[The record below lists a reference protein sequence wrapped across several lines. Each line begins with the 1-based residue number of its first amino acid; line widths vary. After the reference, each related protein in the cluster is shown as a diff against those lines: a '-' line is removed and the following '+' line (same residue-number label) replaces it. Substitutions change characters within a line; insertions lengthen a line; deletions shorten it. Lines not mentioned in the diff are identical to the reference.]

1 MSFSFADA
9 IFWVA
14 AACCAVA
21 QVAILHSAIVS
32 PARAASTGAPTTSA
46 RRAGE
51 IAWAVI
57 PGIALAFVMIWTWH
71 AMHPVHAASAA
82 ASLITAAAP

>member
-9 IFWVA
+9 IFWIA

-21 QVAILHSAIVS
+21 QVAILHSVIVS
-32 PARAASTGAPTTSA
+32 PARTPDAGDATVA

-57 PGIALAFVMIWTWH
+57 PGVGLALVMIWTWH
-71 AMHPVHAASAA
+71 TMHGAPNAAIGALPVT
-82 ASLITAAAP
+82 L

>member
-9 IFWVA
+9 IFWIA

-21 QVAILHSAIVS
+21 QVAILHSVIVS
-32 PARAASTGAPTTSA
+32 PTRMPEAGEATIA

-51 IAWAVI
+51 IAWAAI
-57 PGIALAFVMIWTWH
+57 PGIALGLVMVWTWH
-71 AMHPVHAASAA
+71 TMHG
-82 ASLITAAAP
+82 APSPGVGAVPGAR

>member
-14 AACCAVA
+14 AACCTVA
-21 QVAILHSAIVS
+21 QVAILRSVIVS
-32 PARAASTGAPTTSA
+32 PARAPSEGESTPA

-57 PGIALAFVMIWTWH
+57 PGIALALVMVWTWRT
-71 AMHPVHAASAA
+71 MHGVR
-82 ASLITAAAP
+82 